1 MVRTKGKAEETYQ
14 IRLTRQTQR
23 SINQIVGY
31 IAHIM
36 HEPQNAIRVGNEIFL
51 TIERIGKNPFIFREC
66 EEMQTENKIYRKA
79 VCLSWLIIYRINNG
93 EVLIL
98 DILHGSRNPQR
109 IKRLDKIK

>member
-36 HEPQNAIRVGNEIFL
+36 REPQNDVRVGDKLFQ
-51 TIERIGKNPFIFREC
+51 TIDRIEKNPFVFREC
-66 EEMQTENKIYRKA
+66 EEIPTKNKIYRKA
-79 VCLSWLIIYRINNG
+79 ICMSWLIIYRINHT
-93 EVLIL
+93 EVVIL
-98 DILHGSRNPQR
+98 DIIHRSRRPHR
-109 IKRLDKIK
+109 IKSLRKIE